1 MKRLL
6 AATALLAYI
15 CLMAGL
21 FSCVFM
27 PNSFS
32 KCERTEKPHIDVSI
46 KATVHVIDADKQP
59 IADQELRISLYKIPC
74 EKDATGHVLFEGP
87 TNEQGTRETTVA
99 YYNLRN
105 SEDEVW
111 VDVYAIN
118 LGNGT
123 ATKDSE
129 YASYKYDDFV
139 PGSTKEVHVYIYR
152 NF

>member
-1 MKRLL
+1 MKRLFL
-6 AATALLAYI
+6 ITALLVSI
-15 CLMAGL
+15 FLIVGL

-32 KCERTEKPHIDVSI
+32 KCERTEKPHINVSI
-46 KATVHVIDADKQP
+46 KATVHVLDADRQP
-59 IADQELRISLYKIPC
+59 IADQELKITLYKIPC
-74 EKDATGHVLFEGP
+74 DKDATGQVSFDGP
-87 TNEQGTRETTVA
+87 TNGEGTRQTTVA

-111 VDVYAIN
+111 VDVHAAN

-129 YASYKYDDFV
+129 YASYRYDDFIV
-139 PGSTKEVHVYIYR
+139 GSTKEVHVYIYR